1 MKRSAVALVLAL
13 AGCSVFG
20 PGSELHQLHRHRD
33 AWRAL
38 GITSYDFDYWKGCFC
53 EPPRTMRIQVR
64 DGLVTAAEFTD
75 NGEQVSNLDHV
86 PTIDSL
92 FARMESQL
100 SYNYKLDIKYH
111 STLRYPA
118 EIRGDIPQ
126 AIDDEFTITVTNF
139 AQLLQGLSLT
149 RR

>member
-13 AGCSVFG
+13 AGCAIMG

-38 GITSYDFDYWKGCFC
+38 GITTYDFDYWKSCFC
-53 EPPRTMRIQVR
+53 EPPRTLRIHVR
-64 DGLVTAAEFTD
+64 DGLVTAAEFID

-92 FARMESQL
+92 FAWSERDL
-100 SYNYKLDIKYH
+100 NFDYNLDIKYH

-118 EIRGDIPQ
+118 EIRGDIPR
-126 AIDDEFTITVTNF
+126 AVDDEYTITVTNF
-139 AQLLQGLSLT
+139 VQPPQALAST